1 MMADLS
7 GFREYLESLGRATLT
22 VRGYVQ
28 DMRDFAR
35 WFEGTNGVE
44 LSPERLTSQDVREY
58 RQHLLA
64 VRRAK
69 PALVNR
75 RIAAIRAYV
84 RWGRREGLIQGNPLE
99 GVRPVREQ
107 ERGPRWLTRQ
117 ERNALVRELELMVQ
131 GSRTAHWRL
140 QAIRDRAVV
149 FLMLHAGLRVGE
161 LVALEVGDIE
171 LGERRGEVRVR
182 HGKGGKERTV
192 PLNAEARRALR
203 DWLEVRPKA
212 ESPYLFV
219 GKGGERLR
227 DSGVQRRVAEIGR
240 RAGVELT
247 PHVLRH
253 TFARMLVEAGVGLE
267 RVAALLGHESLD
279 TTKVYLTPSMADLQ
293 EAVERVSG

>member
-131 GSRTAHWRL
+131 GARTAHWRL

-161 LVALEVGDIE
+161 LVSLEVGDIE

-192 PLNAEARRALR
+192 PLNAEVRRALR
-203 DWLEVRPKA
+203 EWLEVRPKV